1 MKILVA
7 NLGSTSFKYRLFAF
21 EGDEA
26 AMLAKGGYERVE
38 DHGEAIADALA
49 KLVEEGHLASLD
61 DLDGVGFKAVLGKD
75 LSGCVFADDRALAA
89 LDGFAQIAPA
99 HNPAYA
105 DGIRQFRKHTKAPLV
120 ALFETSFYQ
129 WAPEALKRY
138 AVPKAW
144 EAAGIRRHG
153 FHGASHKFIAE
164 RTAEK
169 LGRDDIAESVR
180 RLYVDGPGPEPEEPF
195 RVVSCHLGGSSSVA
209 GIRNGVA
216 IGSSFGLSPQ
226 SGLPHNNRVGDLD
239 SMAVAV
245 AMRELGI
252 TFDEALR
259 QLSKEGGLLGIS
271 GVSNDVRDIA
281 AAAEQGNADACL
293 ALEVLV
299 KAVRHWTGAFAFE
312 MGGLEALVFTAGI
325 GENRADI
332 RANIC
337 AGLEGFG
344 IRLDKTRNTAYAG
357 GEADIAT
364 DDSPVRVLVIPT
376 NEELVVARETRRRI
390 LHGA

>member
-21 EGDEA
+21 HGEDA
-26 AMLAKGGYERVE
+26 TMLAKGGYERVE
-38 DHGEAIADALA
+38 DHGKAIADGLA
-49 KLVEEGHLASLD
+49 KLVDEGHLASLD
-61 DLDGVGFKAVLGKD
+61 DLDGVGFKAVLGKN
-75 LSGCVFADDRALAA
+75 LSGCVFADDRALEA
-89 LDGFAQIAPA
+89 LEGFAQIAPA

-105 DGIRQFRKHTKAPLV
+105 DGIRQFGKRTKAPLV

-144 EAAGIRRHG
+144 HAAGIHRHG

-164 RTAEK
+164 RAAEM
-169 LGRDDIAESVR
+169 LGRADVAETVR
-180 RLYVDGPGPEPEEPF
+180 RLYVDGPGDEPAKPL

-281 AAAEQGNADACL
+281 AAAEEGNTDARL
-293 ALEVLV
+293 ALDVLV
-299 KAVRHWTGAFAFE
+299 KSIRHWTGAFAFE

-332 RANIC
+332 RSGVC

-344 IRLDKTRNTAYAG
+344 IRLDEGRNAAYSG
-357 GEADIAT
+357 GEGDIAAE
-364 DDSPVRVLVIPT
+364 DSAVRVLVIPT

-390 LHGA
+390 LHGS